1 MRYLTGLPGGA
12 DEDCLLKQV
21 LSYIM
26 KLGLFSCLLLLC
38 CLLCSRSA
46 NAQVGFDNI
55 VQINGVIMTADS
67 LRSVPGATILVKS
80 KNRGVESEYNGVFSL
95 VCYKGD
101 TLQFS
106 CIGFRTKEYVVSKD
120 LVGQYFTMIQL
131 MVQDTFYLP
140 ETIIKP
146 LPSKGAFD
154 YAFKNW
160 QIPND
165 QYEIARRNTD
175 AYVLRMLAYTMPR
188 DGHEAQSRALA
199 QQAREAVYYGQ
210 QRPMNILNPL
220 AWAEFF
226 ESWKRGDYRSKNN
239 PYKMG
244 Y

>member
-1 MRYLTGLPGGA
+1 
-12 DEDCLLKQV
+12 
-21 LSYIM
+21 M
-26 KLGLFSCLLLLC
+26 KSGLFSFFLLLC
-38 CLLCSRSA
+38 SMVCSRNASA
-46 NAQVGFDNI
+46 QEGFDNI

-67 LRSVPGATILVKS
+67 LRSVPGATVLVKN

-106 CIGFRTKEYVVSKD
+106 CIGFRGKEYVVPKT
-120 LVGQYFTMIQL
+120 LAGQYYTMIQL

-146 LPSKGAFD
+146 LPSKDAFD
-154 YAFKNW
+154 YAFRNW
-160 QIPND
+160 AIPND
-165 QYEIARRNTD
+165 QYEVARRNTD
-175 AYVLRMLAYTMPR
+175 AYILRMLAYTLPR

-199 QQAREAVYYGQ
+199 QQAQQAVYYGQ

-226 ESWKRGDYRSKNN
+226 EAWKRGDYRSKNN
-239 PYKMG
+239 PYKIQ